1 VSDNE
6 ANEPKFIEKTED
18 SIAKQEVCIAKQ
30 EDNIQLYE

>member
-1 VSDNE
+1 MKQMNQ
-6 ANEPKFIEKTED
+6 NLLKKQKD